1 MNIIFIVDWVQ
12 IKGLIKQ
19 HSGLVVE
26 YLTRDRMV
34 LGSSLTGVY
43 ALCP

>member
-1 MNIIFIVDWVQ
+1 MNIIFILDLVQ
-12 IKGLIKQ
+12 IKGLIRE
-19 HSGLVVE
+19 HSGSVVE

-34 LGSSLTGVY
+34 LGSSLTSVT